1 MKFREPHFNW
11 IANAP
16 NDLIFPKATAA
27 NYLRD
32 PRSLLFKLS
41 RYKVVGKLL
50 AEYKNVLE
58 IGCGDGFASPIVRQE
73 VFKLTICDIDDEFI
87 RLAREFLDE
96 KFDIRVFHSQE
107 IFSRSGHTFDG
118 IYCMDVMEHIGVDEE
133 ENFLLQ
139 VTKHLHPNGTFI
151 AGIPS
156 IESQAYTTEENKR
169 GHINCKETSDFKRL
183 FEKYFSTVMVLGMN
197 DENLHLGFVHLRSYN
212 IFICTQ
218 KIKFDN

>member
-16 NDLIFPKATAA
+16 NDLILPKATAA

-73 VFKLTICDIDDEFI
+73 VSKLTICDIDGEFI

-96 KFDIRVFHSQE
+96 KFDIQVFHSQE

-118 IYCMDVMEHIGVDEE
+118 IYCMDVMEHIKIAEE

-139 VTKHLHPNGTFI
+139 VTKQLHSDGTFI

-156 IESQAYTTEENKR
+156 IESQAYTTEENKI
-169 GHINCKETSDFKRL
+169 GHINCKETYDFKKL

-197 DENLHLGFVHLRSYN
+197 DENVHLGFVHLRSYN